1 MLGMIIGVN
10 ATSKTVDYARVSSSG
25 SAAFQWDASAC
36 IESLPRQLHALC
48 QEQPPL
54 TGALIVLGPGGYTG
68 LRVSLTALKMM
79 QLVHRFPLKGVPL
92 FDAYM
97 ATIFPML
104 NGIVLITSP
113 SRKGTVNAQF
123 FQTDGQSFSA
133 ISSLL
138 QLSHQRLA
146 TTLDSFKAPIQWH
159 WFDDLPIPNPTMIQQ
174 KKATLNVVDAI
185 RHYEPTILAMPVD
198 GQRLTPIYS
207 CPPVGIK

>member
-10 ATSKTVDYARVSSSG
+10 ATSQTVGYARLSSNG

-36 IESLPRQLHALC
+36 IEALPRQLHALC
-48 QEQPPL
+48 QGQPPL
-54 TGALIVLGPGGYTG
+54 TGALVVLGPGGYTG

-79 QLVHRFPLKGVPL
+79 QLVHRVPLKGVSL

-97 ATIFPML
+97 ATVFSML
-104 NGIVLITSP
+104 DGIVVITSP

-123 FQTDGQSFSA
+123 FQTDGRSFSA

-146 TTLDSFKAPIQWH
+146 TTLGSFKSPIQWH
-159 WFDDLPIPNPTMIQQ
+159 WFDDMPIPNPPMIQQ
-174 KKATLNVVDAI
+174 KKASLNMVDAMA
-185 RHYEPTILAMPVD
+185 HYKSTILAMPVD
-198 GQRLTPIYS
+198 KQRLTPIYS
-207 CPPVGIK
+207 CPPVGVK